1 MDGDGRKERADARA
15 ALREKRRRSGRV
27 GVAQRVEGEGR
38 GLPSPPDM
46 GHSAI
51 DVDIESLY
59 RRSPSD
65 DLPYVTSRS
74 LALAGPAGVDSPLPP
89 ARGCVPARLVV
100 GSSARSPART
110 FARSLHYL
118 RSGVATI
125 RARGVKGF
133 DRPRQTWRSRWQPI
147 PYESVATWR
156 NGSRRGYMGV

>member
-1 MDGDGRKERADARA
+1 MVVVACRGTRGRGRQLVWDGGAPPVRGCRGRYVDGDGRKERADARA

-74 LALAGPAGVDSPLPP
+74 LARSRRPGGGGQSLAPGAGVRAGA
-89 ARGCVPARLVV
+89 ARRWFV
-100 GSSARSPART
+100 
-110 FARSLHYL
+110 RSLASTYV
-118 RSGVATI
+118 RSLATLSSFGGCDDS
-125 RARGVKGF
+125 RARG
-133 DRPRQTWRSRWQPI
+133 
-147 PYESVATWR
+147 
-156 NGSRRGYMGV
+156 